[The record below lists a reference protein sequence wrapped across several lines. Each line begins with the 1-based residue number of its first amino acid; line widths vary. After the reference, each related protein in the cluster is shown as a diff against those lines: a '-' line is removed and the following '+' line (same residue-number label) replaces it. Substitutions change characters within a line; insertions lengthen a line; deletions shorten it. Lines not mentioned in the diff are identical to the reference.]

1 MAEFEASVIYK
12 IISKPSKQDLLWGK
26 KSLIPLKTTSIS
38 SVPLM
43 PSPWLLP
50 ICGAGFRSGFFCSP
64 GYPELALQTR
74 LASNTELYLR
84 LLPECWD

>member
-38 SVPLM
+38 SVPLETQLLEGGM
-43 PSPWLLP
+43 GQLHTRVFMIQELTSPK
-50 ICGAGFRSGFFCSP
+50 
-64 GYPELALQTR
+64 
-74 LASNTELYLR
+74 
-84 LLPECWD
+84 